1 LNFEYA
7 GEEVYVFFCLWEARP
22 EKSERAGIGNEW
34 ERLFRLESVLR
45 GERNLAQ
52 QVLEVII
59 SGYDTPD
66 KAEAAFRREIGAM
79 IEV

>member
-1 LNFEYA
+1 
-7 GEEVYVFFCLWEARP
+7 VFFCLWEARP
-22 EKSERAGIGNEW
+22 NKSERTEIGNEW

-59 SGYDTPD
+59 SGYDTPE
-66 KAEAAFRREIGAM
+66 KAEAAFRREIGAL